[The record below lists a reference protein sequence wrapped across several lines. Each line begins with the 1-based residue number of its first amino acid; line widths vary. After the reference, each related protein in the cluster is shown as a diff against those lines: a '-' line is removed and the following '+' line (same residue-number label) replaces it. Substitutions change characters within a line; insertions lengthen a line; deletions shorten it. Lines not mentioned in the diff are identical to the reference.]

1 MVPAVF
7 LHSLTISVW
16 NTAVQ
21 KVKNCKA
28 RIIPPSRF
36 WPDSGA
42 YQYRSPPTKAAL
54 LREPYDLTQIVR
66 NESVRFQDFALCA
79 KCLCAA
85 LAASQ
90 RGCIRFGNG
99 FIPPSRFWPDSGAY
113 QYRSPPTKA
122 ALLREPYDLTQIV
135 RNESVRF
142 QDFALCA
149 KCLCAALAASQRG
162 CIRFGNGF
170 IPPSRS

>member
-1 MVPAVF
+1 MTQIVRNE
-7 LHSLTISVW
+7 SVRFQDFALCAKCLCAALAASQRGCIRFG
-16 NTAVQ
+16 NGF
-21 KVKNCKA
+21 
-28 RIIPPSRF
+28 IPPSRF
-36 WPDSGA
+36 WPNSGA

-99 FIPPSRFWPDSGAY
+99 FIPPSRFWPNSGAY
-113 QYRSPPTKA
+113 QYRSRAGEPHNRQRA
-122 ALLREPYDLTQIV
+122 ARAPRPKRAVQPGGSPAQL
-135 RNESVRF
+135 
-142 QDFALCA
+142 
-149 KCLCAALAASQRG
+149 
-162 CIRFGNGF
+162 
-170 IPPSRS
+170 

>member
-1 MVPAVF
+1 MRMSQGRNSSGSRYNGKIQKTAETIQNGPRCF

-16 NTAVQ
+16 NTAAQ

-36 WPDSGA
+36 WPKSGA

-66 NESVRFQDFALCA
+66 NESARFQDFALCA

-99 FIPPSRFWPDSGAY
+99 FIPPSRFWPNSGAY
-113 QYRSPPTKA
+113 QYRSRAGEPHNRQRAARAPRPKRAAPPGGSPA
-122 ALLREPYDLTQIV
+122 QL
-135 RNESVRF
+135 
-142 QDFALCA
+142 
-149 KCLCAALAASQRG
+149 
-162 CIRFGNGF
+162 
-170 IPPSRS
+170 

>member
-1 MVPAVF
+1 MNKSRNSSGSRYNKRFKKRRRPFKMVPAVF

-16 NTAVQ
+16 NTAAQ

-36 WPDSGA
+36 WPDSEA

-85 LAASQ
+85 LAGEPARLYPVRKRVYSTVTLLARFRGLSISQ
-90 RGCIRFGNG
+90 
-99 FIPPSRFWPDSGAY
+99 PSHKSCA
-113 QYRSPPTKA
+113 
-122 ALLREPYDLTQIV
+122 
-135 RNESVRF
+135 
-142 QDFALCA
+142 FAGTL
-149 KCLCAALAASQRG
+149 
-162 CIRFGNGF
+162 
-170 IPPSRS
+170 

>member
-1 MVPAVF
+1 MEKFKKRRRPFKMVPAVF

-16 NTAVQ
+16 NTAAQ

-36 WPDSGA
+36 WP
-42 YQYRSPPTKAAL
+42 
-54 LREPYDLTQIVR
+54 
-66 NESVRFQDFALCA
+66 N
-79 KCLCAA
+79 
-85 LAASQ
+85 
-90 RGCIRFGNG
+90 
-99 FIPPSRFWPDSGAY
+99 SGAY

-170 IPPSRS
+170 IPPSRSLQGCGAYQCRSRAGGPHNRQRAAGAPRPKRAAPPGGSPAQL